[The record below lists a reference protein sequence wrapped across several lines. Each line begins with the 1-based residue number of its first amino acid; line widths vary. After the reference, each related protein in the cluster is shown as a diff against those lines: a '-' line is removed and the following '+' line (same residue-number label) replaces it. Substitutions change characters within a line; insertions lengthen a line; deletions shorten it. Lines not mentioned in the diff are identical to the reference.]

1 MFKALAL
8 GGGGIRGFLLFG
20 ALKAVEERQGNLQFP
35 DGIYGCSVG
44 AVIATGVAFG
54 LTCAQMEEIGYK
66 FVNTSAFLPSYR
78 HATILAFMQKK
89 GLFTMDM
96 AEELFLSIFDSVG
109 VDLRGKMISDA
120 PQKLY
125 LLASNITTQRP
136 TLLTGNISL
145 LAAMKASCCIPFIYH
160 PQVIHNQLYI
170 DGGVYAENMYDAVPK
185 GTLVLDIAH
194 IKQAIFPSTLETISV
209 FDMVRTLWAGLRS
222 IRIHA
227 DAVNLNI
234 DGIYLLDELK
244 REDKTRMIEAGYA
257 QTLRFFSKRV
267 AKEPEHIVGG
277 DHTIEIG
284 NPARGLELDSGIPG
298 DLVE

>member
-1 MFKALAL
+1 MFRSIAL

-20 ALKAVEERQGNLQFP
+20 GLKAVEEHQGNLNFP
-35 DGIYGCSVG
+35 DGVYGCSVG

-54 LTCAQMEEIGYK
+54 LTYKQMEEVGYK
-66 FVNTSAFLPSYR
+66 YVNTSGFLPSFRY
-78 HATILAFMQKK
+78 ATILAFMQKK
-89 GLFTMDM
+89 GLFTQDLM
-96 AEELFLSIFDSVG
+96 EELFLKIFDSVG
-109 VDLRGKMISDA
+109 IDLRGKMISDA

-136 TLLTGNISL
+136 TLLTGNIPL
-145 LAAMKASCCIPFIYH
+145 LAAMKASCCLPFIFH

-194 IKQAIFPSTLETISV
+194 IKQSIFPSTLEAISV

-222 IRIHA
+222 VRVHA

-234 DGIYLLDELK
+234 DGVYLLDELK
-244 REDKTRMIEAGYA
+244 EEDKRRMMDAGYL
-257 QTLRFFSKRV
+257 QTMRFLSKRV
-267 AKEPEHIVGG
+267 PKELHNVVVGNG
-277 DHTIEIG
+277 LIEVV
-284 NPARGLELDSGIPG
+284 DT
-298 DLVE
+298 V

>member
-1 MFKALAL
+1 MFRSIAL
-8 GGGGIRGFLLFG
+8 GGGGIRGFLILG
-20 ALKAVEERQGNLQFP
+20 GLKAVEERQGNLNFP

-54 LTCAQMEEIGYK
+54 LTYQQAEEGCIKY
-66 FVNTSAFLPSYR
+66 VNTSGFLPSFRY
-78 HATILAFMQKK
+78 ATILAFMQKK
-89 GLFTMDM
+89 GLFTQDLM
-96 AEELFLSIFDSVG
+96 EELFLKIFDSMG
-109 VDLRGKMISDA
+109 IDLRGKMISDT
-120 PQKLY
+120 PQKLF

-136 TLLTGNISL
+136 TLLTGNIPL
-145 LAAMKASCCIPFIYH
+145 LAAMKASCCLPFIFH

-194 IKQAIFPSTLETISV
+194 IKQSIFPSTLEAISV

-222 IRIHA
+222 VRVHA

-244 REDKTRMIEAGYA
+244 EEDKRRMIDAGYL
-257 QTLRFFSKRV
+257 QTMRFLAKRV
-267 AKEPEHIVGG
+267 PKELHNVVVSNGL
-277 DHTIEIG
+277 IEVV
-284 NPARGLELDSGIPG
+284 DT
-298 DLVE
+298 V

>member
-1 MFKALAL
+1 M
-8 GGGGIRGFLLFG
+8 
-20 ALKAVEERQGNLQFP
+20 EERQGNLNFP

-54 LTCAQMEEIGYK
+54 LTYQQAEEVCIKY
-66 FVNTSAFLPSYR
+66 VNTSGFLPSFRY
-78 HATILAFMQKK
+78 ATILAFMQKK
-89 GLFTMDM
+89 GLFTQDLM
-96 AEELFLSIFDSVG
+96 EELFLKIFDSMG
-109 VDLRGKMISDA
+109 IDLRGKMISDT
-120 PQKLY
+120 PQKLF

-136 TLLTGNISL
+136 TLLTGNIPL
-145 LAAMKASCCIPFIYH
+145 LAAMKASCCLPFIFH

-194 IKQAIFPSTLETISV
+194 IKQSIFPSTLEAISV

-222 IRIHA
+222 VRVHA

-244 REDKTRMIEAGYA
+244 EEDKRRMIDAGYL
-257 QTLRFFSKRV
+257 QTMRFLAKRV
-267 AKEPEHIVGG
+267 PKELHNVVVSNGL
-277 DHTIEIG
+277 IEVV
-284 NPARGLELDSGIPG
+284 DT
-298 DLVE
+298 V

>member
-1 MFKALAL
+1 MFRSIAL
-8 GGGGIRGFLLFG
+8 GGGGIRGFLILG
-20 ALKAVEERQGNLQFP
+20 GLKAVEERQGNLNFP

-54 LTCAQMEEIGYK
+54 LTYQQAEEVCIKY
-66 FVNTSAFLPSYR
+66 VNTSGFLPSFRY
-78 HATILAFMQKK
+78 ATILAFMQKK
-89 GLFTMDM
+89 GLFTQDLM
-96 AEELFLSIFDSVG
+96 EELFLKIFDSMG
-109 VDLRGKMISDA
+109 IDLRGKMISDT
-120 PQKLY
+120 PQKLF

-136 TLLTGNISL
+136 TLLTGNIPL
-145 LAAMKASCCIPFIYH
+145 LAAMKASCCLPFIFH

-194 IKQAIFPSTLETISV
+194 IKQSIFPSTLEAISV

-222 IRIHA
+222 VRVHA

-244 REDKTRMIEAGYA
+244 EEDKRRMIDAGYL
-257 QTLRFFSKRV
+257 QTMRFLAKRV
-267 AKEPEHIVGG
+267 PKELHNVVVSNGL
-277 DHTIEIG
+277 IEVV
-284 NPARGLELDSGIPG
+284 DT
-298 DLVE
+298 V

>member
-8 GGGGIRGFLLFG
+8 GGGGIRGFLILG
-20 ALKAVEERQGNLQFP
+20 ALKAVEEKQGNLNFP
-35 DGIYGCSVG
+35 DGVYGCSVG

-54 LTCAQMEEIGYK
+54 LSYTQAEEVCMKY
-66 FVNTSAFLPSYR
+66 VNTSAFLPSYR
-78 HATILAFMQKK
+78 HATILAFTQKK
-89 GLFTMDM
+89 GLFTMDLM
-96 AEELFLSIFDSVG
+96 EELFLRIFDSMG
-109 VDLRGKMISDA
+109 IDLRGKMISDT

-136 TLLTGNISL
+136 TLLTGNIPL
-145 LAAMKASCCIPFIYH
+145 LAAMKASCCLPFIYH

-222 IRIHA
+222 VRVHA
-227 DAVNLNI
+227 DAINLNI

-244 REDKTRMIEAGYA
+244 DEDKTRMIDAGYSQA
-257 QTLRFFSKRV
+257 MRFFAKRLP
-267 AKEPEHIVGG
+267 KEVHDVLVGDG
-277 DHTIEIG
+277 PIE
-284 NPARGLELDSGIPG
+284 LVDS
-298 DLVE
+298 V

>member
-1 MFKALAL
+1 MFRSIAL
-8 GGGGIRGFLLFG
+8 GGGGIRGFLILG
-20 ALKAVEERQGNLQFP
+20 GLKAVEERQGNLNFP

-54 LTCAQMEEIGYK
+54 LTYEQAEEVCIKY
-66 FVNTSAFLPSYR
+66 VNTSGFLPSFRY
-78 HATILAFMQKK
+78 ATILAFMQKK
-89 GLFTMDM
+89 GLFTQDLM
-96 AEELFLSIFDSVG
+96 EELFLKIFDSMG
-109 VDLRGKMISDA
+109 IDLRGKMISDT
-120 PQKLY
+120 PQKLF

-136 TLLTGNISL
+136 TLLTGNIPL
-145 LAAMKASCCIPFIYH
+145 LAAMKASCCLPFIFH

-194 IKQAIFPSTLETISV
+194 IKQSIFPSTLEAISV

-222 IRIHA
+222 VRVHA

-244 REDKTRMIEAGYA
+244 EEDKRRMIDAGYL
-257 QTLRFFSKRV
+257 QTMRFLAKRV
-267 AKEPEHIVGG
+267 PKELHNVVVSNGL
-277 DHTIEIG
+277 IEVV
-284 NPARGLELDSGIPG
+284 DT
-298 DLVE
+298 V

>member
-8 GGGGIRGFLLFG
+8 GGGGIRGFLILG
-20 ALKAVEERQGNLQFP
+20 ALKAVEEKQGNLNFP
-35 DGIYGCSVG
+35 DGVYGCSVG

-54 LTCAQMEEIGYK
+54 LSYK
-66 FVNTSAFLPSYR
+66 QAEDVCVKYVNTSAFLPSYR
-78 HATILAFMQKK
+78 HATILAFTQKK
-89 GLFTMDM
+89 GLFTMDLM
-96 AEELFLSIFDSVG
+96 EELFLRIFDSMG
-109 VDLRGKMISDA
+109 IDLRGKMISDT

-136 TLLTGNISL
+136 TLLTGNIPL
-145 LAAMKASCCIPFIYH
+145 LAAMKASCCLPFIYH

-222 IRIHA
+222 VRVHA
-227 DAVNLNI
+227 DAINLNI

-244 REDKTRMIEAGYA
+244 DEDKTRMIDAGYS
-257 QTLRFFSKRV
+257 QTMRFFAKRLP
-267 AKEPEHIVGG
+267 KEVHDVLVGNG
-277 DHTIEIG
+277 TIEVV
-284 NPARGLELDSGIPG
+284 DS
-298 DLVE
+298 V

>member
-1 MFKALAL
+1 MFRSIAL
-8 GGGGIRGFLLFG
+8 GGGGIRGFLILG
-20 ALKAVEERQGNLQFP
+20 GLKAVEERQGNLNFP

-54 LTCAQMEEIGYK
+54 LTYQQAEEVCIKY
-66 FVNTSAFLPSYR
+66 VNTSGFLPSFRY
-78 HATILAFMQKK
+78 ATILAFMQKK
-89 GLFTMDM
+89 GLFTQDLM
-96 AEELFLSIFDSVG
+96 EELFLKIFDSMG
-109 VDLRGKMISDA
+109 IDLRGKMISDT
-120 PQKLY
+120 PQKLF

-136 TLLTGNISL
+136 TLLTGNIPL
-145 LAAMKASCCIPFIYH
+145 LAAMKASCCLPFIFH

-194 IKQAIFPSTLETISV
+194 IKQSIFPSTLEAISV

-222 IRIHA
+222 VRVHA

-244 REDKTRMIEAGYA
+244 EEDKRRMIDAGYL
-257 QTLRFFSKRV
+257 QTMRFLAKRV
-267 AKEPEHIVGG
+267 PKELHNVVVGNG
-277 DHTIEIG
+277 LIEVV
-284 NPARGLELDSGIPG
+284 DT
-298 DLVE
+298 V

>member
-1 MFKALAL
+1 MFRSIAL
-8 GGGGIRGFLLFG
+8 GGGGIRGFLILG
-20 ALKAVEERQGNLQFP
+20 GLKAVEERQGNLNFP

-54 LTCAQMEEIGYK
+54 LTYQQAEEVCIKY
-66 FVNTSAFLPSYR
+66 VNTSGFLPSFRY
-78 HATILAFMQKK
+78 ATILAFMQKK
-89 GLFTMDM
+89 GLFTQDLM
-96 AEELFLSIFDSVG
+96 EELFLKIFDSMG
-109 VDLRGKMISDA
+109 IDLRGKMISDA

-136 TLLTGNISL
+136 TLLTGNIPL
-145 LAAMKASCCIPFIYH
+145 LAAMKASCCLPFIFH

-194 IKQAIFPSTLETISV
+194 IKQSIFPSTLEAISV

-222 IRIHA
+222 VRVHA

-244 REDKTRMIEAGYA
+244 EEDKRRMIDAGYS
-257 QTLRFFSKRV
+257 QTMRFLAKRV
-267 AKEPEHIVGG
+267 PKELHNVVVGNG
-277 DHTIEIG
+277 LIEVVDT
-284 NPARGLELDSGIPG
+284 A
-298 DLVE
+298 

>member
-1 MFKALAL
+1 MFRSIAL

-20 ALKAVEERQGNLQFP
+20 GLKAVEEHQGNLNFP
-35 DGIYGCSVG
+35 DGVYGCSVG

-54 LTCAQMEEIGYK
+54 LTYKQMEEVGYK
-66 FVNTSAFLPSYR
+66 YVNTSGFLPSFRY
-78 HATILAFMQKK
+78 ATILAFMQKK
-89 GLFTMDM
+89 GLFTQDLM
-96 AEELFLSIFDSVG
+96 EELFLKIFDSVG
-109 VDLRGKMISDA
+109 IDLRGKMISDA

-136 TLLTGNISL
+136 TLLTGNIPL
-145 LAAMKASCCIPFIYH
+145 LAAMKASCCLPFIFH

-194 IKQAIFPSTLETISV
+194 IKQSIFPSTLEAISV

-222 IRIHA
+222 VRVHA

-234 DGIYLLDELK
+234 DGVYLLDELK
-244 REDKTRMIEAGYA
+244 EEDKRRMMDAGYL
-257 QTLRFFSKRV
+257 QTMRFLAKRV
-267 AKEPEHIVGG
+267 PKELHNIVVGNG
-277 DHTIEIG
+277 LIEVV
-284 NPARGLELDSGIPG
+284 DT
-298 DLVE
+298 V

>member
-1 MFKALAL
+1 MFRSIAL
-8 GGGGIRGFLLFG
+8 GGGGIRGFLILG
-20 ALKAVEERQGNLQFP
+20 GLKAVEERQGNLNFP

-54 LTCAQMEEIGYK
+54 LTYQQAEEVCIKY
-66 FVNTSAFLPSYR
+66 VNTSGFLPSFRY
-78 HATILAFMQKK
+78 ATILAFMQKK
-89 GLFTMDM
+89 GLFTQDLM
-96 AEELFLSIFDSVG
+96 EELFLKIFDSMG
-109 VDLRGKMISDA
+109 IDLRGKMISDT
-120 PQKLY
+120 PQKLF

-136 TLLTGNISL
+136 TLLTGNIPL
-145 LAAMKASCCIPFIYH
+145 LAAMKASCCLPFIFH

-194 IKQAIFPSTLETISV
+194 IKQSIFPSTLEAISV

-222 IRIHA
+222 VRVHA

-244 REDKTRMIEAGYA
+244 EEDKRRMIDAGYL
-257 QTLRFFSKRV
+257 QTMRFLSKRIP
-267 AKEPEHIVGG
+267 KELHNVVVSNGL
-277 DHTIEIG
+277 IEVV
-284 NPARGLELDSGIPG
+284 DT
-298 DLVE
+298 V

>member
-1 MFKALAL
+1 MFRSIAL
-8 GGGGIRGFLLFG
+8 GGGGIRGFLILG
-20 ALKAVEERQGNLQFP
+20 GLKAVEERQGNLNFP

-54 LTCAQMEEIGYK
+54 LTYQQAEEVCIKY
-66 FVNTSAFLPSYR
+66 VNTSGFLPSFRY
-78 HATILAFMQKK
+78 ATILAFMQKK
-89 GLFTMDM
+89 GLFTQDLM
-96 AEELFLSIFDSVG
+96 EELFLKIFDSMG
-109 VDLRGKMISDA
+109 IDLRGKMISDA
-120 PQKLY
+120 PQKLF

-136 TLLTGNISL
+136 TLLTGNIPL
-145 LAAMKASCCIPFIYH
+145 LAAMKASCCLPFIFH

-194 IKQAIFPSTLETISV
+194 IKQSIFPSTLEAISV

-222 IRIHA
+222 VRVHA

-244 REDKTRMIEAGYA
+244 EEDKRRMIDAGYL
-257 QTLRFFSKRV
+257 QTMRFLAKRV
-267 AKEPEHIVGG
+267 PKELHNVVVSNGL
-277 DHTIEIG
+277 IEVV
-284 NPARGLELDSGIPG
+284 DT
-298 DLVE
+298 V

>member
-1 MFKALAL
+1 MFRSIAL

-20 ALKAVEERQGNLQFP
+20 GLKAVEEHQGNLNFP
-35 DGIYGCSVG
+35 DGVYGCSVG

-54 LTCAQMEEIGYK
+54 LTYKQMEEIGCK
-66 FVNTSAFLPSYR
+66 FVNTSAFLPSFRY
-78 HATILAFMQKK
+78 ATILAFMQKK
-89 GLFTMDM
+89 GLFTQDLM
-96 AEELFLSIFDSVG
+96 EELFLRIFDSVG
-109 VDLRGKMISDA
+109 IDLRGKMISDA

-136 TLLTGNISL
+136 TLLTGNIPL
-145 LAAMKASCCIPFIYH
+145 LAAMKASCCLPFIFH

-194 IKQAIFPSTLETISV
+194 IRRAIFPSTLESISV
-209 FDMVRTLWAGLRS
+209 FDMIRTLWAGLRS
-222 IRIHA
+222 VRIHA

-244 REDKTRMIEAGYA
+244 DEDKKRMIDAGYS
-257 QTLRFFSKRV
+257 QTVRFFSKRFP
-267 AKEPEHIVGG
+267 KEIHNVVVGDG
-277 DHTIEIG
+277 AVEVVDSAG
-284 NPARGLELDSGIPG
+284 GL
-298 DLVE
+298 

>member
-1 MFKALAL
+1 MFRSIAL
-8 GGGGIRGFLLFG
+8 GGGGIRGFLILG
-20 ALKAVEERQGNLQFP
+20 GLKAVEERQGNLNFP

-54 LTCAQMEEIGYK
+54 LTYQQAEEVCIKY
-66 FVNTSAFLPSYR
+66 VNTSGFLPSFRY
-78 HATILAFMQKK
+78 ATILAFMQKK
-89 GLFTMDM
+89 GLFTQDLM
-96 AEELFLSIFDSVG
+96 EELFLKIFDSMG
-109 VDLRGKMISDA
+109 IDLRGKMISDT

-136 TLLTGNISL
+136 TLLTGNIPL
-145 LAAMKASCCIPFIYH
+145 LAAMKASCCLPFIFH

-194 IKQAIFPSTLETISV
+194 IKQSIFPSTLEAISV

-222 IRIHA
+222 VRVHA

-244 REDKTRMIEAGYA
+244 EEDKRRMIDAGYS
-257 QTLRFFSKRV
+257 QTMRFLAKRV
-267 AKEPEHIVGG
+267 PKELHNVVVGNG
-277 DHTIEIG
+277 LIEVVDT
-284 NPARGLELDSGIPG
+284 A
-298 DLVE
+298 

>member
-1 MFKALAL
+1 MFRSIAL
-8 GGGGIRGFLLFG
+8 GGGGIRGFLILG
-20 ALKAVEERQGNLQFP
+20 GLKAVEERQGNLNFP

-54 LTCAQMEEIGYK
+54 LTYQQAEEVCIKY
-66 FVNTSAFLPSYR
+66 VNTSGFLPSFRY
-78 HATILAFMQKK
+78 ATILAFMQKK
-89 GLFTMDM
+89 GLFTQDLM
-96 AEELFLSIFDSVG
+96 EELFLKIFDSMG
-109 VDLRGKMISDA
+109 IDLSGKMISDT

-136 TLLTGNISL
+136 TLLTGNIPL
-145 LAAMKASCCIPFIYH
+145 LAAMKASCCLPFIFH

-194 IKQAIFPSTLETISV
+194 IKQSIFPSTLEAISV

-222 IRIHA
+222 VRVHA

-244 REDKTRMIEAGYA
+244 EEDKRRMIDAGYS
-257 QTLRFFSKRV
+257 QTMRFLAKRV
-267 AKEPEHIVGG
+267 PKELHNVVVGNG
-277 DHTIEIG
+277 LIEVVDT
-284 NPARGLELDSGIPG
+284 A
-298 DLVE
+298 